1 MDINQYKLQYN
12 QILERYKKAEAWL
25 DSPGRTEPEV
35 QKWMPEFEKIVD
47 QLNLLLFAIGEHTT
61 DEAANGFRLT
71 GGKENEP

>member
-25 DSPGRTEPEV
+25 DFPGRTELEV

-47 QLNLLLFAIGEHTT
+47 QLNLLLAVIGEHTT
-61 DEAANGFRLT
+61 DEAVNGFNMRRD
-71 GGKENEP
+71 